1 MRDRI
6 VLPFVLMLLC
16 VMAGRCHG
24 AEVKVE
30 AVGHAERI
38 VYHSPQT
45 PGYTA
50 WVGLWQLPDGRLR
63 YDCLQLTGTKDKPV
77 ATVPVFELRDGGG
90 TWARVVNTSTEAVL
104 SPEGYL
110 TVSRDSGRGMAV
122 LPNGTLVR
130 PVWPPVD
137 ENKSGYLERSTDDGR
152 SWGEKIFFLPEA
164 EYRTWPTL
172 IRRLSDGRL
181 VLFAGCW
188 KRGDQTCACR
198 RPAEH
203 DQNDVP
209 LSDEGKTWGPPIVV
223 MPTRVGVC
231 EESDF
236 CELPGGDLFFVHRT
250 EHFPDHPTKMPPL
263 AAPMGP
269 NPPQS
274 YWYSDRMQS
283 IVRKQGQTF
292 VPGPCEPAAL
302 NHSGFPALLR
312 TREGVILHLATPG
325 VHWTA
330 DLGKTWTRL
339 DIPGTPYYPKA
350 LQLQDGAIVVLG
362 HVGSD
367 DKYGTVDQSIKQQ
380 TFRLRVSGIEQRA
393 TGR

>member
-77 ATVPVFELRDGGG
+77 ATVPVFESRDGGG

-152 SWGEKIFFLPEA
+152 SLGREDLLPAGSGISNLADADPPSQRWAAGALCRLLETGRSTCGAGALPNMTKMMFL
-164 EYRTWPTL
+164 
-172 IRRLSDGRL
+172 S
-181 VLFAGCW
+181 
-188 KRGDQTCACR
+188 
-198 RPAEH
+198 
-203 DQNDVP
+203 
-209 LSDEGKTWGPPIVV
+209 SDEGKTWGPPIVV